1 MPNRD
6 AFSSYH
12 PVINFMYFAL
22 VLVFSMFFMHPV
34 SLLISLAGAIA
45 TIST

>member
-22 VLVFSMFFMHPV
+22 VLVL
-34 SLLISLAGAIA
+34 SLIHI
-45 TIST
+45 